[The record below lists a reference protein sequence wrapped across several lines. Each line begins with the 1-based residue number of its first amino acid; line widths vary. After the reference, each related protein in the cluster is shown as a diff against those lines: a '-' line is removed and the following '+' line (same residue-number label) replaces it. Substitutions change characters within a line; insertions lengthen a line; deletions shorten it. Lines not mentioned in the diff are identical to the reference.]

1 MTPRLPLAGA
11 VVIGS
16 EYRQLG
22 LIRSLGRHG
31 VPVWVLAGDHWLGR
45 VTRYARR
52 TFAWPRGAEADRLAF
67 LIELSRKH
75 HLERWALIPGEDQ
88 EAALIARHH
97 AALSEHYVLTTP
109 PWSVVQWA
117 HDKRLTYRIAD
128 ELGIDHP
135 WTHRPEGRGDLETID
150 HRFQLIVKPA
160 FKEDVN
166 ALTAAKAWRVDDR
179 QELIRR
185 YDEACE
191 LIDPALVMVQELVGG
206 GGESQVSYAA
216 LCGSGR
222 ASGRPVASLVVRRL
236 RQWPVDFG
244 RSSTFVETIDLPE
257 VEELAER
264 LLAAIGFEGLVEIE
278 FKRDAR
284 SGSYKLLDVNPRIW
298 GWHSVGRAAGVDFP
312 FLMWELLNG
321 RSSRRV
327 RGTPGVRWVHTVT
340 DLPMALLEMRRRRLS
355 PLAYL
360 RSLRPPVEAAVFALD
375 DPLPALVEVPMV
387 LSLLWHRRREFASLL
402 PSPMPRGGEN
412 VQHVVS

>member
-1 MTPRLPLAGA
+1 MTPQLPLTGA
-11 VVIGS
+11 IVIGS

-31 VPVWVLAGDHWLGR
+31 IPVWVLAGDHWLGR

-52 TFAWPRGAEADRLAF
+52 TFAWPQATEADRLAF
-67 LIELSRKH
+67 LIELSRRH
-75 HLERWALIPGEDQ
+75 QLESWALIPGEDQ
-88 EAALIARHH
+88 DTALIARHH
-97 AALSEHYVLTTP
+97 AELDKLFVLTTP
-109 PWSVVQWA
+109 PWSVLQWA
-117 HDKRLTYRIAD
+117 HDKRLTYRLAD

-135 WTHRPEGRGDLETID
+135 WTMSRADRRDVETLG
-150 HRFQLIVKPA
+150 HRFPLIVKPA
-160 FKEDVN
+160 FKEDAN
-166 ALTAAKAWRVDDR
+166 ALTAAKAWRVNDR
-179 QELIRR
+179 GELLRR

-191 LIDPALVMVQELVGG
+191 LIDPGLVMVQELVAG
-206 GGESQVSYAA
+206 GGETQVSYAA

-222 ASGRPVASLVVRRL
+222 MAGRPVASLVVRRL

-244 RSSTFVETIDLPE
+244 RSSTHVETVDLPE

-312 FLMWELLNG
+312 FLMWELLNR
-321 RSSRRV
+321 RSPPRV
-327 RGTPGVRWVHTVT
+327 RGRAGVRWVHTVT
-340 DLPMALLEMRRRRLS
+340 DLPMALLEMRRRRLP

-360 RSLRPPVEAAVFALD
+360 RSLRPPIEAAVFALD
-375 DPLPALVEVPMV
+375 DPLPALVEIPMV
-387 LSLLWHRRREFASLL
+387 LYLLWHRRREFASLL
-402 PSPMPRGGEN
+402 PSPVPRNGASGFRAAR
-412 VQHVVS
+412 